1 MLQYLEQ
8 FNLLSVFVRLALATV
23 LGGLIG
29 LERGSHGQPAGL
41 RTFGA
46 GLSGSHHCHDHR

>member
-1 MLQYLEQ
+1 MEMLQYLEQ

-29 LERGSHGQPAGL
+29 LERGSHGQPAPL
-41 RTFGA
+41 RWSVWEPP
-46 GLSGSHHCHDHR
+46 LP